1 MAIINADILISI
13 GNNISRSVPS
23 KLISYGKPIIHFS
36 SQKKDVCCEYLNK
49 YPLALIIHQND
60 SLETSCKKIV
70 SFLKE
75 SKDKRLDSGFVQK
88 IYPLNVP
95 LYSVIL
101 ITDRIHN

>member
-23 KLISYGKPIIHFS
+23 KLISYISWETHHSFFIA
-36 SQKKDVCCEYLNK
+36 KKDVCCEYLNK

-60 SLETSCKKIV
+60 SIV